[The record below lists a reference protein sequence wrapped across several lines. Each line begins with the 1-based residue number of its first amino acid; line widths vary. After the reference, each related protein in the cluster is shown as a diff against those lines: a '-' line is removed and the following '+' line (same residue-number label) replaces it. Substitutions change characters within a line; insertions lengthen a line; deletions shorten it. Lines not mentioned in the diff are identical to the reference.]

1 MKSTINLPLCDFR
14 RECQVQAWKNHKSV
28 CDVLQEAIKKKEND
42 KKKEA
47 LKKKEAARK
56 KDATKKQEGSKRN
69 K

>member
-1 MKSTINLPLCDFR
+1 MRR
-14 RECQVQAWKNHKSV
+14 RECQVQAWKNHKAV
-28 CDVLQEAIKKKEND
+28 CDVLQEAVKKKEND

-56 KDATKKQEGSKRN
+56 KEAAKKQEGGGKRN